1 VKKNS
6 RFKQILKM
14 KTKLLQLIVIVT
26 HLMILPN
33 LSFGQIIP
41 LGTAEN
47 FVLFSTA
54 GAVSNTGITHLTGN
68 VGTNSGSSTGF
79 GNVNGTMN
87 DGDGI
92 SAQCAVDV
100 QLAYNTLNSTIPT
113 FFPAPLLGNG
123 QILVPGVYSIG
134 GPATL
139 NLGLTL
145 DAQNN
150 PNAVFIIQIAGA
162 FSTNAA
168 SKVYLVNGAQACN
181 VFWKV
186 EGLVDMA
193 VGTTM
198 RGTIIANNAAI
209 NMNAGDTLEGRALS
223 IAGAIT
229 VNNVLAYT
237 PIGCGSPV
245 LLGPIAPPLG
255 NVECFTIFS
264 SDGPVTNVG
273 VTNVVGD
280 VGTNLGSTLGFN
292 PLLVV
297 GAIHGVPDGA
307 TAAAATDLLGVY
319 TYLNTL
325 PYDIELLYPAQFGN
339 NLVLTPHVY
348 LMNAAVTFTDTLYLD
363 AQGNSNAVFVIQV
376 NGAFS
381 TSTFSKVNLINGT
394 LAKNVFWKIDGAVE
408 INDFSIFKGT
418 IVANNGAIEL
428 NTGVNIEGRAL
439 TTTGA
444 LATAAITATMPPGCG
459 GTTSPIIV
467 TDPTDQTVCIGNSVS
482 FVVSATGTNLTY
494 QWRLG
499 TTNLVDGGS
508 ISGSQTNTLTINP
521 AALTDAANN
530 YNVVVSGTFSP
541 SVTSSNVTLTVTSAP
556 TITLQPTDQIGCVGD
571 SLSLVVAATGSGLS
585 YQWAIGTND
594 ILGATNDT
602 LTFDPATILDNALD
616 YNVTVSIGNCSITS
630 NDASVTIN
638 TVSNITLQPA
648 NQTACVGDS
657 VSFTV
662 AATGTGL
669 TYQWNIGTNPILGA
683 TNDILTFDP
692 ATLLDNALN
701 YNVTVLN
708 GLCSV
713 TSNNAS
719 LTVISFPVITL
730 QPANQI
736 GCVGDSISIVVSA
749 TGSNLTYQ
757 WSIGTNDILGA
768 TNDTLTFDPASTLDN
783 ALNYNVTISSGNCS
797 VTSNDA
803 SITINTTPSITLQP
817 ANQTACLGDSISF
830 TVTATGT
837 GLTYQWN
844 IGTNPILG
852 ATNDILTIDPVIA
865 LSALNNYNVTVSN
878 GVCSVT
884 SNNASLTLN
893 TAPIITLQPS
903 SQTICEGDSVSFI
916 VSATGSGLSYQ
927 WRIGSANITG
937 ATNDTLTFDPSTIA
951 NGTSN
956 YNVVVTGTCSPSVT
970 SVDVSLTVNPTPIAV
985 ATTISPVC
993 VGDTVFLLAQQ
1004 TPLTTYNWSGPNGF
1018 VSAIQNP
1025 FIANAT
1031 LANSG
1036 NYVLTTTANGCTS
1049 QPDIVTVSVI
1059 ICTVDLSVV
1068 KTVDNMTPVVG
1079 STVTF
1084 TIIAENNGSANA
1096 TGVTVSEIIQ
1106 SGYTFV
1112 SSSTT
1117 TGTYNDATGIWTI
1130 GNLNSSDADTLTI
1143 IVTVNATGDYSNTV
1157 TIIGNENDVDL
1168 SDNSVT
1174 IETFPTD
1181 FHIPEGFSPNGDG
1194 INDLFII
1201 RGIASYPENNFVIFN
1216 RWGNKVFEATPY
1228 QNTWDGT
1235 STLGITVG
1243 DDKLPT
1249 GTYFYIID
1257 LGDGTDAIKGTI
1269 YLTR

>member
-1 VKKNS
+1 LLATLCREKE
-6 RFKQILKM
+6 FTIKQILKM

-87 DGDGI
+87 DGDGV

-162 FSTNAA
+162 FSTNAS

-181 VFWKV
+181 VYWKV

-255 NVECFTIFS
+255 NIECFTIFS

-459 GTTSPIIV
+459 GTTSPIII

-521 AALTDAANN
+521 AALVDAANN

-541 SVTSSNVTLTVTSAP
+541 SATSSNVTLTVTSAP

-616 YNVTVSIGNCSITS
+616 YNVTVSIGNCSVTS

-638 TVSNITLQPA
+638 TVPNITLQPA

-683 TNDILTFDP
+683 TNDTLTFDP

-708 GLCSV
+708 GLCSA

-719 LTVISFPVITL
+719 LTVTSFPIITV
-730 QPANQI
+730 QPTNQI
-736 GCVGDSISIVVSA
+736 GCVGDSISLVVSA
-749 TGSNLTYQ
+749 TGTNLTYQ

-768 TNDTLTFDPASTLDN
+768 TNDTLTIDPASTLDN
-783 ALNYNVTISSGNCS
+783 ALNYNVTVSNGNCS
-797 VTSNDA
+797 
-803 SITINTTPSITLQP
+803 
-817 ANQTACLGDSISF
+817 C
-830 TVTATGT
+830 
-837 GLTYQWN
+837 
-844 IGTNPILG
+844 
-852 ATNDILTIDPVIA
+852 DI
-865 LSALNNYNVTVSN
+865 
-878 GVCSVT
+878 
-884 SNNASLTLN
+884 
-893 TAPIITLQPS
+893 
-903 SQTICEGDSVSFI
+903 
-916 VSATGSGLSYQ
+916 
-927 WRIGSANITG
+927 
-937 ATNDTLTFDPSTIA
+937 
-951 NGTSN
+951 
-956 YNVVVTGTCSPSVT
+956 
-970 SVDVSLTVNPTPIAV
+970 
-985 ATTISPVC
+985 
-993 VGDTVFLLAQQ
+993 
-1004 TPLTTYNWSGPNGF
+1004 
-1018 VSAIQNP
+1018 
-1025 FIANAT
+1025 
-1031 LANSG
+1031 
-1036 NYVLTTTANGCTS
+1036 
-1049 QPDIVTVSVI
+1049 
-1059 ICTVDLSVV
+1059 
-1068 KTVDNMTPVVG
+1068 
-1079 STVTF
+1079 
-1084 TIIAENNGSANA
+1084 
-1096 TGVTVSEIIQ
+1096 
-1106 SGYTFV
+1106 
-1112 SSSTT
+1112 
-1117 TGTYNDATGIWTI
+1117 
-1130 GNLNSSDADTLTI
+1130 
-1143 IVTVNATGDYSNTV
+1143 
-1157 TIIGNENDVDL
+1157 
-1168 SDNSVT
+1168 
-1174 IETFPTD
+1174 
-1181 FHIPEGFSPNGDG
+1181 
-1194 INDLFII
+1194 
-1201 RGIASYPENNFVIFN
+1201 
-1216 RWGNKVFEATPY
+1216 
-1228 QNTWDGT
+1228 
-1235 STLGITVG
+1235 
-1243 DDKLPT
+1243 
-1249 GTYFYIID
+1249 
-1257 LGDGTDAIKGTI
+1257 
-1269 YLTR
+1269 

>member
-1 VKKNS
+1 
-6 RFKQILKM
+6 M

-26 HLMILPN
+26 HMMILPN

-87 DGDGI
+87 DGDGV

-209 NMNAGDTLEGRALS
+209 NINAGDTLEGRALS

-229 VNNVLAYT
+229 VNNVLAYK

-245 LLGPIAPPLG
+245 LLGPIAPQLG

-292 PLLVV
+292 PLFVV
-297 GAIHGVPDGA
+297 GTVHPIPDGA

-325 PYDIELLYPAQFGN
+325 LFDIELLYPAQFGN

-348 LMNAAVTFTDTLYLD
+348 LMNGAVTFTDTLYLD

-394 LAKNVFWKIDGAVE
+394 LAKNVFWKIDGAVS
-408 INDFSIFKGT
+408 INDLSIFKGT
-418 IVANNGAIEL
+418 IVANNGAVDL

-444 LATAAITATMPPGCG
+444 LQTAAITATMPPGCG
-459 GTTSPIIV
+459 GTTSPIII

-521 AALTDAANN
+521 AALSDAANN
-530 YNVVVSGTFSP
+530 YNVVVSGTFLP
-541 SVTSSNVTLTVTSAP
+541 SVTSSNVTLTVTGAP
-556 TITLQPTDQIGCVGD
+556 VITLQPTDQIGCVGD

-602 LTFDPATILDNALD
+602 LTFDPANILDNALD
-616 YNVTVSIGNCSITS
+616 YNVTVSIGNCTVTS

-638 TVSNITLQPA
+638 TVPNITLQPA
-648 NQTACVGDS
+648 NQTACIGDS
-657 VSFTV
+657 VSFTI

-669 TYQWNIGTNPILGA
+669 TYQWNIGTNA
-683 TNDILTFDP
+683 
-692 ATLLDNALN
+692 
-701 YNVTVLN
+701 
-708 GLCSV
+708 
-713 TSNNAS
+713 
-719 LTVISFPVITL
+719 
-730 QPANQI
+730 
-736 GCVGDSISIVVSA
+736 
-749 TGSNLTYQ
+749 
-757 WSIGTNDILGA
+757 ILGA
-768 TNDTLTFDPASTLDN
+768 TNDT
-783 ALNYNVTISSGNCS
+783 
-797 VTSNDA
+797 
-803 SITINTTPSITLQP
+803 
-817 ANQTACLGDSISF
+817 
-830 TVTATGT
+830 
-837 GLTYQWN
+837 
-844 IGTNPILG
+844 
-852 ATNDILTIDPVIA
+852 LTIDPVIA

-878 GVCSVT
+878 GICSTT
-884 SNNASLTLN
+884 SNNASLILN
-893 TAPIITLQPS
+893 TAPNITLQPI
-903 SQTICEGDSVSFI
+903 SQTICEGDSVSLV

-927 WRIGSANITG
+927 WRIGSVNITG
-937 ATNDTLTFDPSTIA
+937 ATNDTLTFDPATIA
-951 NGTSN
+951 DGVAN
-956 YNVVVTGTCSPSVT
+956 YNVVVSGTCSPSVT
-970 SVDVSLTVNPTPIAV
+970 SINVSLTLNPTPIAI
-985 ATTISPVC
+985 ATTTSPVC
-993 VGDTVFLLAQQ
+993 VGDTVFLFAQQ

-1036 NYVLTTTANGCTS
+1036 NYVLTTMANGCTS
-1049 QPDIVTVSVI
+1049 QPDIVSVSVI

-1079 STVTF
+1079 SIVTF
-1084 TIIAENNGSANA
+1084 TIIAENNGSADA
-1096 TGVTVSEIIQ
+1096 TGVSVSEIIQ

-1112 SSSTT
+1112 SSSAT
-1117 TGTYNDATGIWTI
+1117 TGTYNDASGIWTI
-1130 GNLNSSDADTLTI
+1130 GNLNSGDADTLTI
-1143 IVTVNATGDYSNTV
+1143 IVTVNASGDYSN
-1157 TIIGNENDVDL
+1157 
-1168 SDNSVT
+1168 SVT
-1174 IETFPTD
+1174 ISGNEADVNPADNLATVETIPTD
-1181 FHIPEGFSPNGDG
+1181 FHIPEGFSPNGDV
-1194 INDLFII
+1194 INDLFVI

-1235 STLGITVG
+1235 STLGITIG